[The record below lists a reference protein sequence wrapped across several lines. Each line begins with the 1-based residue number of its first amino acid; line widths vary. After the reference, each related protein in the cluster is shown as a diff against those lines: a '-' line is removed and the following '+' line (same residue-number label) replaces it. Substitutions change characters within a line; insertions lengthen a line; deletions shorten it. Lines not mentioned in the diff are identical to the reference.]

1 MTISEIYDSI
11 LSKIK
16 QLKVSMDLFQKNLSD
31 GNQEDLKSSINQ
43 YSNDI
48 SSLKIEIENKKAI
61 GLLDESTY
69 SDFISLLNQLD
80 S

>member
-48 SSLKIEIENKKAI
+48 SSLNRCIYKVDLKP
-61 GLLDESTY
+61 
-69 SDFISLLNQLD
+69 
-80 S
+80 